1 MVRLQPKTFAVAVFG
16 ATVYAIA
23 TVGSSF
29 VLGKVTD
36 DVILPRFEEGH
47 VRSGAVVGGVAAI
60 VAVGLTKAAGII
72 TRRLFA
78 TMTNA
83 GVGARLRRDVV
94 ERFQQVPYDYHQ
106 AHPTGEL
113 LSHASTDVEATSELM
128 AVTPISTGV
137 MVILATSAAWL
148 LFTDVVLAGVAFVL
162 FPTLLVLNVAY
173 QRRVE
178 EPAEEAQAKLGDVSA
193 VAHESFEGALIVKAL
208 GAEELESQR
217 FRAAAAEL
225 RDAKVRVN
233 TTRATFEAVLDALPG
248 FGIACLL
255 PLGALR
261 VESGAVTVGTVVS
274 VVSLFTLLVWP
285 VRIIGYLLGEMPR
298 AVVGFDRIERVLAEP
313 LDPRLTRS
321 GARAAPRAGA
331 AAVDVAGLG
340 FAHEPGR
347 PVLRDISFHIDPSRT
362 VAIVGATGSGKS
374 TLALVLA
381 GLLDPDEGAVVIDGR
396 YLSAMDV
403 EELRATVAIAFQEPF
418 LFGES
423 VSDNVLLGDDE
434 RDLEHV
440 AALAGVSGFAHRLP
454 DGYATVVGERGA
466 TLSGGQRQRIALARA
481 LARKPRLLV
490 LDDATSAVDPS
501 TEAAILSALRDHLAD
516 TTTIVVAS
524 RPSTIALADEV
535 IFLDEGQVVD
545 QGRHED
551 LIARHQGYEELVR
564 AYELD
569 RADRGLE

>member
-1 MVRLQPKTFAVAVFG
+1 MVRLQPRTFAVAVFG
-16 ATVYAIA
+16 AAVYAIA

-36 DVILPRFEEGH
+36 DVILPRFEQGH
-47 VRSGAVVGGVAAI
+47 VRTGAVVGGVAAI

-83 GVGARLRRDVV
+83 GVGAQLRRSVV
-94 ERFQQVPYDYHQ
+94 ERFQRVPYGYHQ
-106 AHPTGEL
+106 ANATGEL

-137 MVILATSAAWL
+137 MVILVTSAAWL
-148 LFTDVVLAGVAFVL
+148 LFTDIVLAAVAFVL
-162 FPTLLVLNVAY
+162 FPTLLLLNVAY
-173 QRRVE
+173 QRGVE

-208 GAEELESQR
+208 GAEQLESER

-313 LDPRLTRS
+313 LDRRLS
-321 GARAAPRAGA
+321 LDGSRATVGTGA
-331 AAVDVAGLG
+331 AGVDVVGLG

-347 PVLRDISFHIDPSRT
+347 PVLHDISFHVDPGRT

-381 GLLDPDEGAVVIDGR
+381 GLLDPDEGAVVVDGR
-396 YLSAMDV
+396 DLSSMSV

-423 VSDNVLLGDDE
+423 VTDNVLLGDDAE
-434 RDLEHV
+434 IEHV

-454 DGYATVVGERGA
+454 EGYETVVGERGA
-466 TLSGGQRQRIALARA
+466 TLSGGQRQRVALARA
-481 LARKPRLLV
+481 LARQPRLLV

-501 TEAAILSALRDHLAD
+501 TEAAILSALRDHLSD

-535 IFLDEGQVVD
+535 IFLDEGRVVD
-545 QGRHED
+545 HGRHED

-569 RADRGLE
+569 RADRGLA